1 MIDTQVFLASGAR
14 LVGQPVP
21 RLEYARLLTGEEN
34 SISNTDILHLMFVPH
49 LTKRSLVEV
58 LMEQRAQE
66 FGTKL
71 IAAEQME
78 LAQRGAPL
86 ARLGKPWEVAGAVL
100 YLATANFCT
109 GTILNI
115 SGGNVRAVIC

>member
-1 MIDTQVFLASGAR
+1 MQVFLVSGAG
-14 LVGQPVP
+14 LVGQPVQ
-21 RLEYARLLTGEEN
+21 RLKYARLLTGQEN
-34 SISNTDILHLMFVPH
+34 SISNTGILHLMFVPH

-58 LMEQRAQE
+58 LVEQRAQE
-66 FGTKL
+66 FGTNL

-78 LAQRGAPL
+78 LPQRGVPL
-86 ARLGKPWEVAGAVL
+86 ARLGKPWEAGGAVL

-115 SGGNVRAVIC
+115 SGENVRAIVC